1 MANDKSFKIKNGLSV
16 GTRYESKAG
25 ADGESA
31 DGPSD
36 VFNTTL
42 YSGNNG
48 TQTITNNINLSTD
61 GGLVWVKQRT
71 GSSAQHALYD
81 TERGT
86 LKGLASSNNSGSAT
100 ETSVSSFN
108 SDGFTLGTHNNT
120 SGEDYVSWTFKKAT
134 DFFDIVTYTGDST
147 TSRSIS
153 HSLGSVPGCIFIK
166 QTSSTGEDWI
176 VWHRSIS
183 NQVSGQIL
191 YLNTTD
197 SNSSMNGKF
206 DDTNLPT
213 STTFTIEQDNSVNAS
228 GATYIAYLFAHD
240 TSTDGYIQCGSYT
253 GTGGSGVSVN
263 LGWKPQ
269 WVMIKRATGGTANWH
284 LWDNERGIVN
294 SGNDKLLFPDL
305 STAENTT
312 LNRLDLSSTGFEI
325 PSGNNI
331 TVDGSGN
338 TYIYVAIRGIAYNYD
353 MDLSTGTYFSM
364 TPSGDTTFTI
374 SNPPASGKAIGFA
387 LEVNGDGSA
396 LTWPSSVKWHEG
408 TTPTATATK
417 ELYTFITTDGG
428 TTYYGKKAGENLA

>member
-25 ADGESA
+25 ADGAGA

-36 VFNTTL
+36 AFSTTL

-71 GSSAQHALYD
+71 ASSAQHALYD

-86 LKGLASSNNSGSAT
+86 LKGLASSNTSESAT
-100 ETSVSSFN
+100 ETSVTSFN

-120 SGEDYVSWTFKKAT
+120 SGETYVSWTFKETA
-134 DFFDIVTYTGDST
+134 DFFDIVTYTGIRAAD
-147 TSRSIS
+147 TSIA
-153 HSLGSVPGCIFIK
+153 HNLGSVPGMIIVKRTDGSSDWFVYHVGVDSTAPEDYFLKLNDTGSRNSDTNIWNS
-166 QTSSTGEDWI
+166 QAPSSTHFYIG
-176 VWHRSIS
+176 
-183 NQVSGQIL
+183 
-191 YLNTTD
+191 D
-197 SNSSMNGKF
+197 SNDSNGNGDAF
-206 DDTNLPT
+206 
-213 STTFTIEQDNSVNAS
+213 
-228 GATYIAYLFAHD
+228 IAYLFAHD
-240 TSTDGYIQCGSYT
+240 TSDDGYIQCGSYT
-253 GTGGSGVSVN
+253 GNGSTSGPTVT

-269 WVMIKRATGGTANWH
+269 FLMIKNAGATGDWIVHDVKRGMAAGIDDLYLKWNSS
-284 LWDNERGIVN
+284 LAEAGGAERV
-294 SGNDKLLFPDL
+294 SP
-305 STAENTT
+305 T
-312 LNRLDLSSTGFEI
+312 STGFQI
-325 PSGNNI
+325 VTNGSFWNSSG
-331 TVDGSGN
+331 VS
-338 TYIYVAIRGIAYNYD
+338 YIYMAIRDIAYNYD

-387 LEVNGDGSA
+387 LEVNGDGST
-396 LTWPSSVKWHEG
+396 LTWPSSIKWHEG

>member
-31 DGPSD
+31 VGPSD
-36 VFNTTL
+36 TFSTTL
-42 YSGNNG
+42 YSGNGG

-86 LKGLASSNNSGSAT
+86 LKGLASSNTSGSAT
-100 ETSVSSFN
+100 ETSVTSFN
-108 SDGFTLGTHNNT
+108 SDGFSLGTHNNS

-134 DFFDIVTYTGDST
+134 DFFDIVTYTGDGT
-147 TSRSIS
+147 TSRSIN
-153 HSLGSVPGCIFIK
+153 HSLGSAPGSIFIK
-166 QTSSTGEDWI
+166 QTSSTGENWI

-183 NQVSGQIL
+183 NEVSGEIL
-191 YLNTTD
+191 YLNATD
-197 SNSSMNGKF
+197 SQSSMNGKF
-206 DDTNLPT
+206 DDANLPT

-240 TSTDGYIQCGSYT
+240 TSADGYIQCGSYT
-253 GTGGSGVSVN
+253 TNSSQQATID
-263 LGWKPQ
+263 LGWEPQ
-269 WVMIKRATGGTANWH
+269 WILFRPYDDTSNWKIVDSVRGFLTEVSASAGYNKELAANSS
-284 LWDNERGIVN
+284 LAEVNNDNIQ
-294 SGNDKLLFPDL
+294 K
-305 STAENTT
+305 T
-312 LNRLDLSSTGFEI
+312 STGFDHV
-325 PSGNNI
+325 SGFASKNFI
-331 TVDGSGN
+331 
-338 TYIYVAIRGIAYNYD
+338 YIAIRGIEYNYD
-353 MDLSTGTYFSM
+353 LDLSTGTYFSM
-364 TPSGDTTFTI
+364 TPSGSTTFTI

-387 LEVNGDGSA
+387 LEVNGDGST